1 MFISVCGF
9 EAVYKSY
16 SETPFWI
23 PTMIGEAPIE
33 YYASNM
39 FSVSD
44 SNCPIKT
51 YTAYQD
57 AAMSQVWTDPKF
69 SIDPDTFKLNID
81 YSVKDSYT
89 VYLEAVTIGL
99 SANSIEL
106 AVLICEDP

>member
-1 MFISVCGF
+1 
-9 EAVYKSY
+9 
-16 SETPFWI
+16 
-23 PTMIGEAPIE
+23 
-33 YYASNM
+33 M

-57 AAMSQVWTDPKF
+57 EAKTQVWTDSKF
-69 SIDPDTFKLNID
+69 SIDPDTGKLNID

-99 SANSIEL
+99 SANSYEL
-106 AVLICEDP
+106 AILICEDL